1 MSKNTKGKPLSVT
14 IAVIIAL
21 LSVLLGISAG
31 SVKIPFGEI
40 IYAAGVRLFGMPLPE
55 GMSPT
60 TVNIIMD
67 IRTPRVV
74 LAFLT
79 GAALSASGAV
89 VQSALRNPLGSPYTL
104 GVSSGASLG
113 AALVIASGAAFFGG
127 FTTAAAG
134 LAFAVATMFIA
145 VGFSSKIDKS
155 FESSTVVLTGM
166 VISLFANALVNLV
179 ANLSGDK
186 YSLIFKWQT
195 GSFSGR
201 GWTACGILGA
211 VLTVCMAVYLRYS
224 RELDLLSF
232 GDEQAASMGISPA
245 KTRRILMIV
254 MSLLTGTAVAFTG
267 VIGFVD
273 LIAPQIVRRI
283 FGAKHSLAV
292 PMSAVVGGAF
302 TVICDIAART
312 VTAPSELPVGTV
324 TALIGA
330 PFFAYVFFKRR
341 RRV

>member
-1 MSKNTKGKPLSVT
+1 MKKLSTSKPAAVIITVV
-14 IAVIIAL
+14 IAVI
-21 LSVLLGISAG
+21 SVLFGISAG
-31 SVKIPFGEI
+31 SVSIPVREI
-40 IYAAGVRLFGMPLPE
+40 ITAAGVRLFGQPLPE

-67 IRTPRVV
+67 IRTPRVL

-113 AALVIASGAAFFGG
+113 AALVIASGAGFFGG
-127 FTTAAAG
+127 FTVAAAG
-134 LAFAVATMFIA
+134 LAFAVLTMFLAI
-145 VGFSSKIDKS
+145 GFSSKIDKG

-166 VISLFANALVNLV
+166 VISLFANAVVNLV

-186 YSLIFKWQT
+186 YALIFKWQT

-201 GWTACGILGA
+201 GWAACGILSA
-211 VLTVCMAVYLRYS
+211 VLIICMAVYLRYS

-254 MSLLTGTAVAFTG
+254 MSLLTGTSVAFAG

-283 FGAKHSLAV
+283 FGAKHSLSI
-292 PMSAVVGGAF
+292 PMSAVVGGTF
-302 TVICDIAART
+302 TVICDLAART

-341 RRV
+341 RKV